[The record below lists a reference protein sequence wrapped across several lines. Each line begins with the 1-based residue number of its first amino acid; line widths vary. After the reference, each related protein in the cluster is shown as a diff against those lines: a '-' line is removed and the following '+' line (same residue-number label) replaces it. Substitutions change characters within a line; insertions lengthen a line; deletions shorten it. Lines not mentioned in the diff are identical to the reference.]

1 MKRVQFVHHT
11 MFTLGNRDITKKLFV
26 LKLRQLENEST
37 IYLY

>member
-11 MFTLGNRDITKKLFV
+11 MFTVGNRDIKNNFV